1 MWRASIGTHFERR
14 WSIKIDLRHRVMR
27 YVQAHRE
34 AYDMLREQRPPLLSE
49 KPGAQSNRPNSTSAL
64 SSYYHLASYACV
76 AWGTDDQ
83 LTRKYRQLLR

>member
-1 MWRASIGTHFERR
+1 MT
-14 WSIKIDLRHRVMR
+14 
-27 YVQAHRE
+27 
-34 AYDMLREQRPPLLSE
+34 MLREQRPPTSDR

-83 LTRKYRQLLR
+83 LTRSIDELFCVKS